1 MIELTE
7 EQVRA
12 LSEPHSTPPQL
23 LNPRTQEAFVLVPVD
38 EYKQLT
44 TAIYD
49 DSPWTREELQ
59 AMAAATAERAGWETD
74 AEDAADDALGS
85 R

>member
-7 EQVRA
+7 EQVKA
-12 LSEPHSTPPQL
+12 LSEPQSNPPQL
-23 LNPRTQEAFVLVPVD
+23 LNPQTKEAFVLLRVE

-49 DSPWTREELQ
+49 DTPWTREEL
-59 AMAAATAERAGWETD
+59 AAVAWETD
-74 AEDAADDALGS
+74 EKAGWDAETDDAAEDVSGP

>member
-7 EQVRA
+7 EQVKA
-12 LSEPHSTPPQL
+12 LSESHSNPPQL
-23 LNPRTQEAFVLVPVD
+23 LNPLTKEAFVLLHVD

-44 TAIYD
+44 SAIYD
-49 DSPWTREELQ
+49 DTPWTREEL
-59 AMAAATAERAGWETD
+59 AAVAWKTGERAGWD
-74 AEDAADDALGS
+74 AEVDDF

>member
-7 EQVRA
+7 EQVKA
-12 LSEPHSTPPQL
+12 LSEQQPNPPQL
-23 LNPRTQEAFVLVPVD
+23 LNPRTKEAFVLLSVD

-49 DSPWTREELQ
+49 DTPWTREEL
-59 AMAAATAERAGWETD
+59 AAVAWEAGEKAGWDAETD
-74 AEDAADDALGS
+74 DAAEDASGPQ
-85 R
+85 

>member
-7 EQVRA
+7 EQVKA
-12 LSEPHSTPPQL
+12 LSEPHSNPPQL
-23 LNPRTQEAFVLVPVD
+23 LNPRTKEAFVLLRVD

-49 DSPWTREELQ
+49 DAPWTREEL
-59 AMAAATAERAGWETD
+59 AAAAWETGERAGWD
-74 AEDAADDALGS
+74 AEADAAADDASGPQ
-85 R
+85 